1 MLKEKILPADT
12 FTVINKSIL
21 TNYDKKILIMLYQP
35 IIGSISINL
44 YLSLWSYLDKMDF
57 MSIEYNHHNL
67 INNMGVS
74 LEDIIS
80 SREKLEALGLV
91 RSYIKKDRINSL
103 IYELYSPLS
112 PNEFFKNPLLS
123 VSLYSTIGKI
133 EYERLKE
140 YFRLPKINISEYAD
154 ISCNFNDIFDV
165 IDINSYENTSY
176 DLKKVNVN
184 KLSVISKI
192 NIDNTLSLVPEE
204 ILNIRSVT
212 KDMKDLIYNLSLIYN
227 LDDYHMS
234 DLISSSVNSKKTIDK
249 KLLRDNA
256 RKYYLFEH
264 NGKLPSIALKS
275 QPEYLRRNS
284 ELLSLK
290 EKTIRQFETI
300 TPYDFLLSKHGGEK
314 LTKNEISIL
323 EYLLVDMKLTPGV
336 TNVLIDYVLR
346 INDNKLI
353 KNFVEVIAEQW
364 SRKKIKTVSDAM
376 ELALKENKAS
386 KKIKEKKTKKIESKP
401 EWFNQNIKAEKATE
415 EEQEEINKLL
425 SEYEV

>member
-35 IIGSISINL
+35 IIGSISISL

-57 MSIEYNHHNL
+57 MSIEYDHHNL
-67 INNMGVS
+67 INDMGIS
-74 LEDIIS
+74 LEDIVS

-91 RSYIKKDRINSL
+91 RTYIKKDKINNL
-103 IYELYSPLS
+103 IYELYSPLN
-112 PNEFFKNPLLS
+112 PNDFFKNPILS
-123 VSLYSTIGKI
+123 VSLYSSIGKV

-140 YFRLPKINISEYAD
+140 YFRLPKINVDNYTD
-154 ISCNFNDIFDV
+154 ISCSFNEIFDV

-184 KLSVISKI
+184 KLSVISKL

-204 ILNIRSVT
+204 LLNIRSVT
-212 KDMKDLIYNLSLIYN
+212 KDMKDLIYKLSLIYN
-227 LDDYHMS
+227 LDDYKMS
-234 DLISSSVNSKKTIDK
+234 DLINNSVNSKKSIDK
-249 KLLRDNA
+249 KLLRENA
-256 RKYYLFEH
+256 RKFYLFEH
-264 NGKLPSIALKS
+264 NGKLPSLALKN

-284 ELLSLK
+284 EFVSPK
-290 EKTIRQFETI
+290 EKMIRQFETI
-300 TPYDFLLSKHGGEK
+300 SPYEFLLNKHGGDK
-314 LTKNEISIL
+314 LTKNETAIL
-323 EYLLVDMKLTPGV
+323 EYLLVDMNLTPGV
-336 TNVLIDYVLR
+336 TNVLVDYVLK

-364 SRKKIKTVSDAM
+364 SRKNIKTVNDAM
-376 ELALKENKAS
+376 ELALKENKKV
-386 KKIKEKKTKKIESKP
+386 KKIKEKKTKTTESKP
-401 EWFNQNIKAEKATE
+401 NWFNKNIEVEKATL
-415 EEQEEINKLL
+415 EEQEEINKIL